1 MLKLVPNCP
10 ASMNTLTD
18 IQATLRQLQP
28 CLQQDYQVIQM
39 GIFGSYVR
47 GEQTPTSDL
56 DILVEFTPSARFGLV
71 KFCELENYLSETLS
85 LKVDLVM
92 KSGLKPCI
100 GDRILQEVI
109 YL

>member
-1 MLKLVPNCP
+1 MQ
-10 ASMNTLTD
+10 TLND
-18 IQATLRQLQP
+18 IQTHLNRLKP
-28 CLQQDYQVIQM
+28 FLQQAYQVTQV

-47 GEQTPTSDL
+47 GDQTPTSDL
-56 DILVEFTPSARFGLV
+56 DILVEFTPEARFGLAT
-71 KFCELENYLSETLS
+71 FCELENYLSETLN

-92 KSGLKPCI
+92 KAGLKPNI

>member
-1 MLKLVPNCP
+1 
-10 ASMNTLTD
+10 
-18 IQATLRQLQP
+18 
-28 CLQQDYQVIQM
+28 
-39 GIFGSYVR
+39 VR

-56 DILVEFTPSARFGLV
+56 DILVEFAPDAKFGLV
-71 KFCELENYLSETLS
+71 KFCELENYLSDALN

-92 KSGLKPCI
+92 KAGLKPNI

>member
-1 MLKLVPNCP
+1 MQ
-10 ASMNTLTD
+10 TLND
-18 IQATLRQLQP
+18 IQIHLNQLKP
-28 CLQQDYQVIQM
+28 FLQQAYQVAQV

-47 GEQTPTSDL
+47 GEQTATSDL
-56 DILVEFTPSARFGLV
+56 DILVEFIPEARFGLV
-71 KFCELENYLSETLS
+71 TFCELENYLSETLN

-92 KSGLKPCI
+92 KAGLKPNI

>member
-1 MLKLVPNCP
+1 MQ
-10 ASMNTLTD
+10 TLSD
-18 IQATLRQLQP
+18 IQTNLSQLKP
-28 CLQQDYQVIQM
+28 FLQQAYQVVQV

-56 DILVEFTPSARFGLV
+56 DILIEFAPEARFGLV
-71 KFCELENYLSETLS
+71 KFCELENYLSETLN

-92 KSGLKPCI
+92 KAGLKPHI
-100 GDRILQEVI
+100 GDRILSEVI

>member
-1 MLKLVPNCP
+1 MQ
-10 ASMNTLTD
+10 TLTD
-18 IQATLRQLQP
+18 IQTNLRQIQP
-28 CLQQDYQVIQM
+28 FLQQAYQVAQL

-56 DILVEFTPSARFGLV
+56 DILVEFNPDTRFGLV
-71 KFCELENYLSETLS
+71 TFCELENYLSETLA

-92 KSGLKPCI
+92 KTGLKSHI
-100 GDRILQEVI
+100 GDRILHEVI

>member
-1 MLKLVPNCP
+1 MMSPMP
-10 ASMNTLTD
+10 TLD
-18 IQATLRQLQP
+18 ELQIHLRQLKP
-28 CLQQDYQVIQM
+28 FLQATYQVSQV

-56 DILVEFTPSARFGLV
+56 DILVEFQPEARFGLV
-71 KFCELENYLSETLS
+71 QFCELENYLTETLN

-92 KSGLKPCI
+92 KAGLKPYI
-100 GDRILQEVI
+100 GDRILNEVI

>member
-1 MLKLVPNCP
+1 MQ
-10 ASMNTLTD
+10 TLTD
-18 IQATLRQLQP
+18 IQTNLRQIQP
-28 CLQQDYQVIQM
+28 FLQQAYQVAQL

-56 DILVEFTPSARFGLV
+56 DILVEFNPDARFGLV
-71 KFCELENYLSETLS
+71 TFCELENYLSETLA

-92 KSGLKPCI
+92 KAGLKSHI

>member
-1 MLKLVPNCP
+1 MQTLNEIQTNLSQLKPF
-10 ASMNTLTD
+10 
-18 IQATLRQLQP
+18 
-28 CLQQDYQVIQM
+28 LQQTYQVAQV

-56 DILVEFTPSARFGLV
+56 DILIEFIPTARFGLV
-71 KFCELENYLSETLS
+71 KFCELENYLSETLN

-92 KSGLKPCI
+92 KAGLKPTI

>member
-1 MLKLVPNCP
+1 MRSLE
-10 ASMNTLTD
+10 D
-18 IQATLRQLQP
+18 IQTN
-28 CLQQDYQVIQM
+28 LQQIKPLLQQTYKITQM

-47 GEQTPTSDL
+47 GEQTTLSDL
-56 DILVEFTPSARFGLV
+56 DILVEFQPAYRFGLV
-71 KFCELENYLSETLS
+71 TFCELEDFLSTTLN

-92 KSGLKPCI
+92 KAGLKSHI

>member
-1 MLKLVPNCP
+1 MRSLN
-10 ASMNTLTD
+10 D
-18 IQATLRQLQP
+18 IQTNLRQIQP
-28 CLQQDYQVIQM
+28 VLQQTYQVAQV

-47 GEQTPTSDL
+47 GEQSADSDL
-56 DILVEFTPSARFGLV
+56 DILVEFTPEARFGLV
-71 KFCELENYLSETLS
+71 KFCELENYLSETLN

-92 KSGLKPCI
+92 KAGLKPNI

>member
-1 MLKLVPNCP
+1 MRSLK
-10 ASMNTLTD
+10 D
-18 IQATLRQLQP
+18 IQTN
-28 CLQQDYQVIQM
+28 LQQIKPLLQQTYKITQM

-47 GEQTPTSDL
+47 DEQTALSDL
-56 DILVEFTPSARFGLV
+56 DILVEFQPEYRFGLV
-71 KFCELENYLSETLS
+71 TFCELEDFLSTTLD

-92 KSGLKPCI
+92 KAGLKSHI

>member
-1 MLKLVPNCP
+1 MRSLK
-10 ASMNTLTD
+10 D
-18 IQATLRQLQP
+18 IQTN
-28 CLQQDYQVIQM
+28 LQQIKPFLQQTYKITQM

-47 GEQTPTSDL
+47 DEQTALSDL
-56 DILVEFTPSARFGLV
+56 DILVEFQPEYRFGLV
-71 KFCELENYLSETLS
+71 TFCELEDFLSTTLD

-92 KSGLKPCI
+92 KAGLKSHI

>member
-1 MLKLVPNCP
+1 MRSLI
-10 ASMNTLTD
+10 D
-18 IQATLRQLQP
+18 IQTNLRQIQP
-28 CLQQDYQVIQM
+28 FLQQVYQVAQL
-39 GIFGSYVR
+39 GIFGSYIR

-56 DILVEFTPSARFGLV
+56 DILVEFNPDARFGLV
-71 KFCELENYLSETLS
+71 KFCELENYLSETLN

-92 KSGLKPCI
+92 KAGLKPKI